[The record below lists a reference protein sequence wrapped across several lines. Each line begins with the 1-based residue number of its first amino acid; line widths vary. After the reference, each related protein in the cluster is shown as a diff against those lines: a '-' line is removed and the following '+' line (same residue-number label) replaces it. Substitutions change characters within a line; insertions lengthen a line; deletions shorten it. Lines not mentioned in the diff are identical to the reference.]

1 MFEAQEDQ
9 SETSQQTSASDDE
22 KGPES
27 QVLYQPRARVNVS
40 WPSGNSLGN
49 FHQLQL
55 IGDSTYDYSEWDI
68 RCVSFPLFKW
78 IWDNGIFWRADL
90 VCTVVSSWW
99 QIVRWL
105 TRNKWFWILR
115 GTETDHTHIS
125 RHKTQRNISFAH
137 TETAGGLQS
146 HYSGNWNE
154 RYNMRNTN

>member
-27 QVLYQPRARVNVS
+27 QVLYQPQARRNVS

-68 RCVSFPLFKW
+68 GCVSFPLFKW
-78 IWDNGIFWRADL
+78 IWD
-90 VCTVVSSWW
+90 
-99 QIVRWL
+99 
-105 TRNKWFWILR
+105 
-115 GTETDHTHIS
+115 
-125 RHKTQRNISFAH
+125 
-137 TETAGGLQS
+137 
-146 HYSGNWNE
+146 SGNFLKRQSCLYSCFILMADREMTNKELVILNSE
-154 RYNMRNTN
+154 RDRDGSHAHLTP